1 MGRGLKLVVAYLLY
15 LCLTAVI
22 FLGISEGTELPV
34 TAISFVQA
42 TLFQHQ
48 NKILRA
54 DESGTING
62 SGQSTGLQQDK
73 KYLILTFD
81 DGWKSQYEAYQS
93 LKPYRG
99 TLYICSALIGEKD
112 RLSLA
117 NLKEMYDNGWD
128 ICNHTA
134 HHANLT
140 KVSLQKAYAEI
151 YSCSRWIAA
160 QGFGRDMCYM
170 HFAYPEGAYNEQ
182 VMGIIKRQKI
192 LTARTANPGNST
204 VNVLELGRASLYG
217 MSRENIGR
225 LIESD
230 SQLIILNL
238 HRIVPDTTSEPKEID
253 LKESYFAE
261 LIEAVK
267 DSKREVITMTQWYRM
282 Q

>member
-1 MGRGLKLVVAYLLY
+1 MGRGLKLVIAYFLY
-15 LCLTAVI
+15 LCLVEAI

-34 TAISFVQA
+34 TVISFVQVS
-42 TLFQHQ
+42 LFQHRCNIQ
-48 NKILRA
+48 IP
-54 DESGTING
+54 DEPGTIYG
-62 SGQSTGLQQDK
+62 SGQSAGLQQDK

-81 DGWKSQYEAYQS
+81 DGWESQYQAYQS

-99 TLYICSALIGEKD
+99 TLYICSALIGEKE
-112 RLSLA
+112 RLSLE
-117 NLKEMYDNGWD
+117 NLREMYDNGWD

-134 HHANLT
+134 HHLNLT
-140 KVSLQKAYAEI
+140 KISLQKAYAEI

-160 QGFGRDMCYM
+160 QGFIRDMGYK
-170 HFAYPEGAYNEQ
+170 HFAYPEGAYNEK
-182 VMGIIKRQKI
+182 VLGILKRQKI

-204 VNVLELGRASLYG
+204 VNVLELGRSSLYG
-217 MSRENIGR
+217 MTRENIGR
-225 LIESD
+225 LMESD
-230 SQLIILNL
+230 SRLIILNL
-238 HRIVPDTTSEPKEID
+238 HRIVPDSTSEPKEID